1 MSLKKICQLHSYQ
14 WQELLITDVVKDLV
28 EEMDTVQESQEIIY
42 GYPNFEWR
50 PGNSITDCYKNKD
63 DGQYEYEH
71 SEGVQEEMPLV
82 FEVEIHE
89 PLEDEIAIQEMGEE
103 KYPGEDPNIIT

>member
-1 MSLKKICQLHSYQ
+1 
-14 WQELLITDVVKDLV
+14 
-28 EEMDTVQESQEIIY
+28 
-42 GYPNFEWR
+42 
-50 PGNSITDCYKNKD
+50 
-63 DGQYEYEH
+63 
-71 SEGVQEEMPLV
+71 MPLV